1 MALNRINW
9 TPKEQLFD
17 YHVLTWKTSHLHP
30 KTKVGVSGGVE
41 LRERAGGAAASTP
54 ESAQPEGIVPGYGRR
69 DSRYRS
75 GGLGRDGMAQDGDR
89 VAVSVYQSGRQGS
102 GQMQE
107 AAAVA
112 MPCADAQT
120 QAAMQTAVLHN
131 HNIEDAAHTFS
142 AGRTVRKAGGR
153 MKEIIVRLRDMYRR
167 KQEKAARLVK
177 GNRAAQQQKERQGT
191 RRVSR
196 EEVLA
201 MQGENHY
208 LLDSYDKNGQYST
221 LGKGKY

>member
-54 ESAQPEGIVPGYGRR
+54 ESAQPEGIVPGYVRR
-69 DSRYRS
+69 DNRYRS
-75 GGLGRDGMAQDGDR
+75 DGLAQDGDR
-89 VAVSVYQSGRQGS
+89 VAVSAYQSGRQGS
-102 GQMQE
+102 GQVQA

-131 HNIEDAAHTFS
+131 IQDAAHTFS

-167 KQEKAARLVK
+167 KQEKAVQLMK

>member
-30 KTKVGVSGGVE
+30 KTKGGVSGGVE

-54 ESAQPEGIVPGYGRR
+54 ESAQPEGIPPGYGRR

-89 VAVSVYQSGRQGS
+89 VAVSAYQSGRQGS
-102 GQMQE
+102 GQVQE

-112 MPCADAQT
+112 MPCADVQT

-131 HNIEDAAHTFS
+131 IQDAAHTFS
-142 AGRTVRKAGGR
+142 AGRTVRKVGGR

-167 KQEKAARLVK
+167 KQEKAVRLVK
-177 GNRAAQQQKERQGT
+177 GNRAAPQKERQGT

>member
-41 LRERAGGAAASTP
+41 LRERTGGGAASTP
-54 ESAQPEGIVPGYGRR
+54 ESAQPEGIVPGYGRC

-75 GGLGRDGMAQDGDR
+75 GGPGRDGMAQDGDR
-89 VAVSVYQSGRQGS
+89 VAVSAYQSGRQGS
-102 GQMQE
+102 GQVQE

-112 MPCADAQT
+112 MPCADVQT

-131 HNIEDAAHTFS
+131 IQDAAHTFS
-142 AGRTVRKAGGR
+142 AGRTVRKVGGR

-167 KQEKAARLVK
+167 KQEKAAQLMK
-177 GNRAAQQQKERQGT
+177 GNHAAQQKERQGT

-208 LLDSYDKNGQYST
+208 LLDSYDKKGQYST

>member
-41 LRERAGGAAASTP
+41 LRERAGGVAASTP
-54 ESAQPEGIVPGYGRR
+54 ESAQPEGIAPGYGRR

-89 VAVSVYQSGRQGS
+89 VSVSAYQSGRQGS
-102 GQMQE
+102 GHVQE
-107 AAAVA
+107 AAAVV
-112 MPCADAQT
+112 MPCADVQT
-120 QAAMQTAVLHN
+120 QAAMQTAAL

-167 KQEKAARLVK
+167 KQEKAAQLMK
-177 GNRAAQQQKERQGT
+177 GNHAAQQKERQGT

>member
-89 VAVSVYQSGRQGS
+89 VAVSAYQSRRQGS
-102 GQMQE
+102 GQVQA

-120 QAAMQTAVLHN
+120 QAAMQMAVLHN
-131 HNIEDAAHTFS
+131 IQDAAHTFS

-167 KQEKAARLVK
+167 KQEKAAR
-177 GNRAAQQQKERQGT
+177 
-191 RRVSR
+191 
-196 EEVLA
+196 
-201 MQGENHY
+201 H
-208 LLDSYDKNGQYST
+208 DSLS
-221 LGKGKY
+221 

>member
-30 KTKVGVSGGVE
+30 KTKVGVSGGAE
-41 LRERAGGAAASTP
+41 LRERAGGAAVSGS
-54 ESAQPEGIVPGYGRR
+54 ESAQPDGIVPGYGRR

-75 GGLGRDGMAQDGDR
+75 GGLGRDGKAQDGDS
-89 VAVSVYQSGRQGS
+89 VSVSAYRSGRQGS
-102 GQMQE
+102 GDVQE
-107 AAAVA
+107 AAAA
-112 MPCADAQT
+112 SMPCADIQT
-120 QAAMQTAVLHN
+120 QEAMQTAALQTVQ
-131 HNIEDAAHTFS
+131 DAAQTFS
-142 AGRTVRKAGGR
+142 AGRAVRKAGGR
-153 MKEIIVRLRDMYRR
+153 MKEIIGRLQDMYRR
-167 KQEKAARLVK
+167 KQEKATRLIK
-177 GNRAAQQQKERQGT
+177 GDRAAPQQKERQGT

-196 EEVLA
+196 EEVLS

>member
-30 KTKVGVSGGVE
+30 KTKVGVSGGAEV
-41 LRERAGGAAASTP
+41 RERAGGAAVSGS
-54 ESAQPEGIVPGYGRR
+54 ESAQPDGIVPGYGRR

-75 GGLGRDGMAQDGDR
+75 GGLGRDGKAQDGDS
-89 VAVSVYQSGRQGS
+89 VSVSTYRSGRQGS
-102 GQMQE
+102 GDVQE
-107 AAAVA
+107 AAAA
-112 MPCADAQT
+112 SMPCADIQT
-120 QAAMQTAVLHN
+120 QEAMQTAALQTVQ
-131 HNIEDAAHTFS
+131 DAAQTFS
-142 AGRTVRKAGGR
+142 AGRAVRKAGGR

-167 KQEKAARLVK
+167 KQEKAARLMK
-177 GNRAAQQQKERQGT
+177 GNHAAQQQKERQGT

-196 EEVLA
+196 EEVLS

>member
-41 LRERAGGAAASTP
+41 LRERTGGGAASTP
-54 ESAQPEGIVPGYGRR
+54 ESAQPEGIVPGYGRC

-75 GGLGRDGMAQDGDR
+75 GGPGRDGMAQDGDR
-89 VAVSVYQSGRQGS
+89 VAVSAYQSGRQGS
-102 GQMQE
+102 GQVQA

-131 HNIEDAAHTFS
+131 IQDAAHTFS
-142 AGRTVRKAGGR
+142 AGRTVRKVGGR

-167 KQEKAARLVK
+167 KQEKAAQLMK
-177 GNRAAQQQKERQGT
+177 GNHAAQQKERQGT

>member
-41 LRERAGGAAASTP
+41 LRERAGGVAASTP
-54 ESAQPEGIVPGYGRR
+54 ESAQPEGIAPGYGRR

-75 GGLGRDGMAQDGDR
+75 GGLGRDGKAQDGDS
-89 VAVSVYQSGRQGS
+89 VSVSTYRSGRQGS
-102 GQMQE
+102 GDVQE
-107 AAAVA
+107 AAAA
-112 MPCADAQT
+112 SMPCADIQT
-120 QAAMQTAVLHN
+120 QEAMQTAALQTVQ
-131 HNIEDAAHTFS
+131 DAAQTFS
-142 AGRTVRKAGGR
+142 AGRAVRKAGGR
-153 MKEIIVRLRDMYRR
+153 MKEIIGRLQDMYRR
-167 KQEKAARLVK
+167 KQEKATRLMK
-177 GNRAAQQQKERQGT
+177 GDRAAPQQKERQGT

-196 EEVLA
+196 EEVLS

>member
-41 LRERAGGAAASTP
+41 LRERAGGVAASTP
-54 ESAQPEGIVPGYGRR
+54 ESAQPEGIAPGYGRR

-89 VAVSVYQSGRQGS
+89 VSVSAYQSGRQGS
-102 GQMQE
+102 GQVQE
-107 AAAVA
+107 AAAVV
-112 MPCADAQT
+112 MPCADVQT
-120 QAAMQTAVLHN
+120 QAAMQTAAL

-167 KQEKAARLVK
+167 KQEKAAQLMK
-177 GNRAAQQQKERQGT
+177 GNHAAQQKERQGT

-196 EEVLA
+196 EEVLS

>member
-41 LRERAGGAAASTP
+41 LRERAGGVAASTP
-54 ESAQPEGIVPGYGRR
+54 ESAQPEGIAPGYGRR

-75 GGLGRDGMAQDGDR
+75 SGLGRDGMAQDGDC
-89 VAVSVYQSGRQGS
+89 VSVSAYQSGRQGS
-102 GQMQE
+102 GQVQE
-107 AAAVA
+107 AAAVV
-112 MPCADAQT
+112 MPCADVQT
-120 QAAMQTAVLHN
+120 QAAMQTAVL

-142 AGRTVRKAGGR
+142 AGRMVRKAGGR

-167 KQEKAARLVK
+167 KQEKAAQLMK
-177 GNRAAQQQKERQGT
+177 GNHAAQQKERQGT

>member
-1 MALNRINW
+1 
-9 TPKEQLFD
+9 
-17 YHVLTWKTSHLHP
+17 
-30 KTKVGVSGGVE
+30 
-41 LRERAGGAAASTP
+41 
-54 ESAQPEGIVPGYGRR
+54 
-69 DSRYRS
+69 
-75 GGLGRDGMAQDGDR
+75 
-89 VAVSVYQSGRQGS
+89 
-102 GQMQE
+102 MQA

-131 HNIEDAAHTFS
+131 IQDAAHTFS

-167 KQEKAARLVK
+167 KQEKAARLMK
-177 GNRAAQQQKERQGT
+177 GNHAAQQQKERQGT

>member
-41 LRERAGGAAASTP
+41 LRERTGGGAASTP
-54 ESAQPEGIVPGYGRR
+54 ESAQPEGIVPGYGRC

-75 GGLGRDGMAQDGDR
+75 GGPGRDGMAQDGDR
-89 VAVSVYQSGRQGS
+89 VAVSAYQSGRQGS
-102 GQMQE
+102 GQVQE

-112 MPCADAQT
+112 MPCADVQT

-131 HNIEDAAHTFS
+131 IQDAAHTFS
-142 AGRTVRKAGGR
+142 AGRTVRKVGGR

-167 KQEKAARLVK
+167 KQEKAAQLMK
-177 GNRAAQQQKERQGT
+177 GNHAAQQKERQGT

>member
-41 LRERAGGAAASTP
+41 LRERTGGGAASTP
-54 ESAQPEGIVPGYGRR
+54 ESAQPEGIVPGYGRC

-75 GGLGRDGMAQDGDR
+75 GGPGRDGMAQDGDR
-89 VAVSVYQSGRQGS
+89 VAVSAYQSGRQGS
-102 GQMQE
+102 GQVQE

-120 QAAMQTAVLHN
+120 QAAMQMAVLHN
-131 HNIEDAAHTFS
+131 IQDAAHTFS
-142 AGRTVRKAGGR
+142 AGRTVRKVGGR

-167 KQEKAARLVK
+167 KQEKAAQLMK
-177 GNRAAQQQKERQGT
+177 GNHAAQQQKERQGT

>member
-41 LRERAGGAAASTP
+41 LRERTGGGAASTP
-54 ESAQPEGIVPGYGRR
+54 ESAQPEGIVPGYGRC

-75 GGLGRDGMAQDGDR
+75 GGPGRDGMAQDGDR
-89 VAVSVYQSGRQGS
+89 VAVSAYQSGRQGS
-102 GQMQE
+102 GQVQE

-112 MPCADAQT
+112 MPCADVQT

-131 HNIEDAAHTFS
+131 IQDAAHTFS
-142 AGRTVRKAGGR
+142 AGRTVRKVGGR

-167 KQEKAARLVK
+167 KQEKAALLMK
-177 GNRAAQQQKERQGT
+177 GNHAAQQKERQGT

>member
-41 LRERAGGAAASTP
+41 LRERTGGGAASTP

-75 GGLGRDGMAQDGDR
+75 GGPGRDGMAQDGDR
-89 VAVSVYQSGRQGS
+89 VAVSAYQSGRQGS
-102 GQMQE
+102 GQVQE

-112 MPCADAQT
+112 MPCADVQT

-131 HNIEDAAHTFS
+131 IQDAAHTFS
-142 AGRTVRKAGGR
+142 AGRTVRKVGGR

-167 KQEKAARLVK
+167 KQEKAAQLMK
-177 GNRAAQQQKERQGT
+177 GNHAAQQKERQGT

>member
-41 LRERAGGAAASTP
+41 LRERAGGAAVSGS
-54 ESAQPEGIVPGYGRR
+54 ESAQPDGIVPGYGRR

-75 GGLGRDGMAQDGDR
+75 GGLGRDGKAQDGDS
-89 VAVSVYQSGRQGS
+89 VSVSAYRSGRQGS
-102 GQMQE
+102 GDVQE
-107 AAAVA
+107 AAAA
-112 MPCADAQT
+112 SMPCADIQT
-120 QAAMQTAVLHN
+120 QEAMQTAALQTVQ
-131 HNIEDAAHTFS
+131 DAAQTFS
-142 AGRTVRKAGGR
+142 AGRAVRKAGGR

-167 KQEKAARLVK
+167 KQEKAVQLMK

>member
-54 ESAQPEGIVPGYGRR
+54 ESAQPEGIVPGYGRC

-75 GGLGRDGMAQDGDR
+75 GGPGRDGMAQDGDR
-89 VAVSVYQSGRQGS
+89 VAVSAYQSGRQGS
-102 GQMQE
+102 GQVQE

-112 MPCADAQT
+112 MPCADVQT

-131 HNIEDAAHTFS
+131 IQDAAHTFS
-142 AGRTVRKAGGR
+142 AGRTVRKVGGR

-167 KQEKAARLVK
+167 KQEKAAQLMK
-177 GNRAAQQQKERQGT
+177 GNHAAQQKERQGT